1 MKFIPLFVLLF
12 LQFTIFGYSQNDTIS
27 KPNKVKTNRNKK
39 KSNQTQWAFKVI
51 TFSSQYSNKEKSA
64 NQILGKPNVLPIGG
78 LSPCAWAVSKD
89 YDKTKPTSIRVA
101 FEKPVKATQV
111 AVAESYKAGTIE
123 KIVLYGS
130 DNQEKI
136 VYQNDPKLIDIN
148 SRMLNVF
155 FEPTPF
161 DVIEGELFLQPKKV
175 SDFEI
180 DAFGISGNT
189 DTIKAYVNVA
199 LTMKFSFSKESLG
212 PAINTKLD
220 EVAPIISSD
229 VKTLY
234 FDRKNSPENVGGVND
249 EDDIWFSKAD
259 TNGNWL
265 PAVNI
270 GSPLNNKYNNFVQS
284 ITPDGN
290 TLLIGNVYNLDG
302 GMAPGASI
310 SNRTKDGWSF
320 PEKQNIKNFKNDNQ
334 FVNYFLTNDNKFLLI
349 AMENSSSYGGL
360 DLYVSFRTGEN
371 NWSEPQNLGAV
382 INTAANDYSPFLASD
397 GVTLYYSTSGISGY
411 GKEDVF
417 MSRRL
422 DDSWLNWSEPQ
433 NLGNEFNTKGSETK
447 FTIPASGEH
456 IYFSSTE
463 NSIGLNDF
471 FRIKLPEEVQPVDI
485 TTHNVE
491 IGNTKFAYYAVPF
504 KSSFDSLKGVVRN
517 DLNEKNINKA
527 TLYLI
532 DTITGDT
539 IAFSTTNDNGKF
551 EMTVPKRDDES
562 IDERDLQLVIV
573 GDGYEKKVI
582 NIDAQ
587 YFESEYLIVGNV
599 DTKMKVEMKVEKVIE
614 FHNIYFDYGKAEL
627 NQNSI
632 SVLDK
637 IVQIMNENKK
647 MVIEL
652 SAHTDCQS
660 SSDFNFNLSQKRA
673 TNAKNYIISN
683 GISQDR
689 IAAKGY
695 GKTRL
700 LTHCDC
706 LKCTEDEHA
715 LNRRIEVKIL
725 KMQ

>member
-1 MKFIPLFVLLF
+1 
-12 LQFTIFGYSQNDTIS
+12 
-27 KPNKVKTNRNKK
+27 
-39 KSNQTQWAFKVI
+39 
-51 TFSSQYSNKEKSA
+51 
-64 NQILGKPNVLPIGG
+64 
-78 LSPCAWAVSKD
+78 
-89 YDKTKPTSIRVA
+89 
-101 FEKPVKATQV
+101 
-111 AVAESYKAGTIE
+111 
-123 KIVLYGS
+123 
-130 DNQEKI
+130 
-136 VYQNDPKLIDIN
+136 
-148 SRMLNVF
+148 
-155 FEPTPF
+155 
-161 DVIEGELFLQPKKV
+161 
-175 SDFEI
+175 
-180 DAFGISGNT
+180 
-189 DTIKAYVNVA
+189 
-199 LTMKFSFSKESLG
+199 
-212 PAINTKLD
+212 
-220 EVAPIISSD
+220 
-229 VKTLY
+229 
-234 FDRKNSPENVGGVND
+234 
-249 EDDIWFSKAD
+249 AD

-527 TLYLI
+527 TIYLI

-587 YFESEYLIVGNV
+587 YFESEYLIIGNV

>member
-1 MKFIPLFVLLF
+1 MKFISFFVLLF

-27 KPNKVKTNRNKK
+27 KPKKVTTNKHKK
-39 KSNQTQWAFKVI
+39 KGNQTQWSFKVI
-51 TFSSQYSNKEKSA
+51 NFSSQYSNKERAA
-64 NQILGKPNVLPIGG
+64 NQILGKPNVLPLGG
-78 LSPCAWAVSKD
+78 SSPCAWAVSKD

-101 FEKPVKATQV
+101 FEKAIKATQV
-111 AVAESYKAGTIE
+111 AVAESYKPGAIE
-123 KIVLYGS
+123 KIVLYGK
-130 DNQEKI
+130 DEQEKI
-136 VYQNDPKLIDIN
+136 VYQNDPTLIDVG

-161 DVIEGELFLQPKKV
+161 DVIEGELFLQPDKV
-175 SDFEI
+175 RGFEI
-180 DAFGISGNT
+180 DAFGISDNA
-189 DTIKAYVNVA
+189 DTIKACVNVA

-212 PAINTKLD
+212 TSINTKLD

-234 FDRKNSPENVGGVND
+234 FDRKNSPENIGGVND

-259 TNGNWL
+259 TNGNWS

-270 GSPLNNKYNNFVQS
+270 GAPLNNKYNNFVQS

-290 TLLIGNVYNLDG
+290 TLLIGNVYNIDG
-302 GMAPGASI
+302 TMSPGASI

-349 AMENSSSYGGL
+349 AMENSNSHGGL

-382 INTAANDYSPFLASD
+382 VNTVVNDYSPFLASD

-417 MSRRL
+417 MTRRL
-422 DDSWLNWSEPQ
+422 DDTWLNWSEPQ
-433 NLGNEFNTKGSETK
+433 NLGSEFNTKGSDTK
-447 FTIPASGEH
+447 FTIPASGEN

-463 NSIGLNDF
+463 NSLGLNDI

-491 IGNTKFAYYAVPF
+491 IGNTKFAYNAVPF

-527 TLYLI
+527 TLYLV
-532 DTITGDT
+532 DTLTGDT
-539 IAFSTTNDNGKF
+539 IARSTTNDNGKF

-562 IDERDLQLVIV
+562 INERDLQLVIV
-573 GDGYEKKVI
+573 GEGYEKKVI

-587 YFESEYLIVGNV
+587 YFESDYLIIGNV

-627 NQNSI
+627 TPASLA
-632 SVLDK
+632 VLDK
-637 IVQIMNENKK
+637 IVQIMNENGK

-660 SSDFNFNLSQKRA
+660 SADFNLNLSQKRA
-673 TNAKNYIISN
+673 TNAKNYIISK

-689 IAAKGY
+689 IVAKGY

-725 KMQ
+725 KM